1 MCDYDKIFYAYSIY
15 RNSPILIL
23 LKKLL
28 IINHALLIN
37 SIQPLVIILYQT
49 SQATLVIWLPFV
61 FAIQML
67 ARPSFG
73 FDFILF
79 DIVATRKSIFIH
91 SFTLTISQA
100 LVKMLSKYQRQR
112 VFCRLF
118 STHTHTLTH
127 THLNVCVWVQIW
139 WKSVVVVVVICRL

>member
-1 MCDYDKIFYAYSIY
+1 MMSATILYSIHP
-15 RNSPILIL
+15 NIL
-23 LKKLL
+23 
-28 IINHALLIN
+28 
-37 SIQPLVIILYQT
+37 LYQT

-118 STHTHTLTH
+118 STHTLTH
-127 THLNVCVWVQIW
+127 TSFECVCVCVGADLVE
-139 WKSVVVVVVICRL
+139 KCCSCRCHLSLVI

>member
-1 MCDYDKIFYAYSIY
+1 MVSAAVLYKRYPC
-15 RNSPILIL
+15 
-23 LKKLL
+23 
-28 IINHALLIN
+28 II
-37 SIQPLVIILYQT
+37 PLQT
-49 SQATLVIWLPFV
+49 GQAALVIWLPFV

-118 STHTHTLTH
+118 STHTNTH
-127 THLNVCVWVQIW
+127 TPLKCVCVCVGADLVE
-139 WKSVVVVVVICRL
+139 KCCSCRCRCRLSLVI